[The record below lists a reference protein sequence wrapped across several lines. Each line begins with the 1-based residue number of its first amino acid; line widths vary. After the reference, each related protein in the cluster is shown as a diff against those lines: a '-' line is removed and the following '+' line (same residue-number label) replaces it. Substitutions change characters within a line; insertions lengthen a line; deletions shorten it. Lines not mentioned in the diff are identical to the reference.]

1 MQDEGSTKADLR
13 GLNQGDPQAIERLW
27 GSYFE
32 RLVGLART
40 MLPGY
45 ARRVSDEEDVAL
57 SAFHSLCKGAA
68 AGRFPKLDDRDDLW
82 RLLVVITFRKAR
94 RAVRQRNSLKRGGH
108 LVQGESAFMAAG
120 DRSES
125 SGLAEMLAA
134 GPTPELAAEVAEQ
147 CERLLQQLGDDEL
160 RTVAL
165 LKMDGYTVDEIATK
179 LSCARRSIERRLQT
193 IRSVWDESATTT
205 ARRHHAD

>member
-1 MQDEGSTKADLR
+1 
-13 GLNQGDPQAIERLW
+13 
-27 GSYFE
+27 
-32 RLVGLART
+32 

-68 AGRFPKLDDRDDLW
+68 AGRFPKLDDHDDLW

-94 RAVRQRNSLKRGGH
+94 RAVRQRNSLKRGGN
-108 LVQGESAFMAAG
+108 LVQGESVLMPSG
-120 DRSES
+120 NRSES

-160 RTVAL
+160 RTIAL

-179 LSCARRSIERRLQT
+179 LSCARRSVERRLQT
-193 IRSVWDESATTT
+193 IRAAWSESPP
-205 ARRHHAD
+205 ARRHHAP